1 MRHGTRRSLPTASV
15 RSAVAILALL
25 LLSAPTLAETRLC
38 TTTEL
43 DEPFV
48 LPSGLE
54 HAPGRLTLCR
64 SLEYSPSRT
73 IYVGYVDR
81 APVEMLVSQR
91 GFGEAPADPVPYMMF
106 ARDREGRLHLYG
118 LSIPSHQGVETFLF
132 DAFPFAGPRVSTTA
146 RYLGARP

>member
-1 MRHGTRRSLPTASV
+1 MSHPTRRFLPTTSA
-15 RSAVAILALL
+15 RSGLAILALL
-25 LLSAPTLAETRLC
+25 LLSAPALADTRVC

-54 HAPGRLTLCR
+54 HAPGKLTLCR
-64 SLEYSPSRT
+64 GLEYSPTRT

-91 GFGEAPADPVPYMMF
+91 GFSEAPTDPVPYMMF

-118 LSIPSHQGVETFLF
+118 LSIPFHAGVETFLF